1 MDAIMTEPQNQAA
14 AELWG
19 RPGAAYDFISF
30 GLSDTLGHAVQR
42 LWPREGE
49 RILDLGC
56 GTGWTTRL
64 VAQAGA
70 RVTGADIAPGM
81 LEAARALS
89 AHLDPAPDYVE
100 ADAEALPFGDA
111 AFDGVLSTYGVMFA
125 GQPARA
131 AAELA
136 RVTRPGGRLVLS
148 TWADAPEGYI
158 ARFFALV
165 GRHAGAPPPEVSPM
179 VWGDA
184 QWLEETLGGA
194 FDLHVEP
201 RVSTFYAPD
210 PETVWEKYR
219 HGFGPVR
226 MTAEALE
233 GDALDR
239 FREDFLRLHAESARG
254 PGLRIDRQAL
264 LVCGLR
270 R

>member
-1 MDAIMTEPQNQAA
+1 MTAEPHKEAA

-19 RPGAAYDFISF
+19 QTGAAYDFISF

-42 LWPREGE
+42 LWPHPGE
-49 RILDLGC
+49 HVLDLGC

-64 VAQAGA
+64 AAQAGA

-100 ADAEALPFGDA
+100 ADAEALPFEDA

-125 GQPARA
+125 GRPVRA

-136 RVTRPGGRLVLS
+136 RVTRPGGRLVLA

-165 GRHAGAPPPEVSPM
+165 AGHAGAPSPEVSPM
-179 VWGDA
+179 VWGDED
-184 QWLEETLGGA
+184 WLQEALGDA
-194 FDLHVEP
+194 FELHVEP

-210 PETVWEKYR
+210 PETVWQKYL

-226 MTAEALE
+226 MTAAALEGEALE
-233 GDALDR
+233 A
-239 FREDFLRLHAESARG
+239 FRQDFRALHAECAHG
-254 PGLRIDRQAL
+254 PGLRIDRQAV
-264 LVCGLR
+264 LVCGMR